1 MSSDFLDSDIV
12 INHEIEHKVEVI
24 DVDDNSF
31 DNHEEIIEIVEEIHE
46 DNIADNKKRKFEETE
61 NDNNKPKKQKQEDR
75 NQTLNNCR

>member
-1 MSSDFLDSDIV
+1 MSSDFLNSDIV

-24 DVDDNSF
+24 YVDDNSF